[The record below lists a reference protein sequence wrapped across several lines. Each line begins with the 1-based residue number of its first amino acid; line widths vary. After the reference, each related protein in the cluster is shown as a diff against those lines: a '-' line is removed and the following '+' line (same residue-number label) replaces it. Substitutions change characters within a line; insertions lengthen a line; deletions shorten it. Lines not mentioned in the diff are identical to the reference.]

1 MSRRTVRVNE
11 LLREQISELL
21 LREVKDPRV
30 SKGLVTIT
38 EVQASPDLRHATVYV
53 SHLGEESERAGVL
66 KGLEHSAH
74 FLHRELMHRL
84 AMRNVPELVFKFDPS
99 IERGARLA
107 SLINQV
113 SGRLA
118 SDSPET
124 DGPNDAG
131 PAAADN
137 PE

>member
-38 EVQASPDLRHATVYV
+38 EVQVSPDLRHATIYV
-53 SHLGEESERAGVL
+53 SHLGDEAERTEAL
-66 KGLEHSAH
+66 KGLENAAP

-84 AMRNVPELVFKFDPS
+84 AMRNVPSLVFRFDPS

-107 SLINQV
+107 ELIHEV
-113 SGRLA
+113 SGSRPGDQQSPVGQ
-118 SDSPET
+118 SD
-124 DGPNDAG
+124 
-131 PAAADN
+131 
-137 PE
+137 

>member
-1 MSRRTVRVNE
+1 MTRRTVRVNE

-38 EVQASPDLRHATVYV
+38 EVQVSPDLRHATVYV

-74 FLHRELMHRL
+74 FLHRELTHRL

-107 SLINQV
+107 SLINEV
-113 SGRLA
+113 SGTL
-118 SDSPET
+118 SNEGSQV
-124 DGPNDAG
+124 AG
-131 PAAADN
+131 D
-137 PE
+137 EGQ